1 MKRLRDNQYF
11 HLGTMILA
19 VITISILLL
28 AVVLNFS
35 SFMAVVKTVFGA
47 FSPVIS
53 GAVFA
58 YLLNPLMNF
67 LDKRLYPALLRRKM
81 PERKAYKLSRVASL
95 IFALLFAL
103 VLVYEFFSMLL
114 PQLVESITGIIN
126 NLSTYYADAEKFV
139 LGFLADNPDLSAQA
153 DKLMEQF
160 YQFLEGW
167 FNPDL
172 LSNINSIFASV
183 TSSVLSVIRTL
194 LNLLIGVVAAVYIL
208 WSRDRFLAQAKK
220 IAVATMSQ
228 ERADRF
234 FDLGRRIHKVFSGF
248 IIGKLVDSLIIGVLC
263 YIGALILRFPYPA
276 LVATVVGATNVIPF
290 FGPFIGAIPCAFLIL
305 LVDPLK
311 CLYFVIFIFGLQ
323 QLDGNVIGPRILGDT
338 IGISGF
344 WVLVSITVAGSLFGF
359 AGMLLGVPVFA
370 VLYML
375 LSETVADRLR
385 RKKRPVETAA
395 YRGLQKV
402 EDLGFAAEQEVEQA
416 ELSEK

>member
-11 HLGTMILA
+11 HLGAMILA

-35 SFMAVVKTVFGA
+35 SFMAVVKTVFEA

-103 VLVYEFFSMLL
+103 VLLYEFFSMLL

-183 TSSVLSVIRTL
+183 TSSVLSVVRTL

-276 LVATVVGATNVIPF
+276 LVATVVGVTNVIPF

-311 CLYFVIFIFGLQ
+311 CLYFVIFVFGLQ